1 MSENKDLNTG
11 AVSGE
16 LILAV
21 DLEKASFDD
30 LQALTVDEA
39 KDFAVAAYQK
49 AASYEGKALAAVR
62 ARSTDEEKITVLQA
76 IVDSERNSPEA
87 LRRVRERVLQWWKR
101 GQFTLSLPE
110 GKTFG
115 ISGEG
120 KAGVVAGR
128 AKRLPAPEA
137 NETPAQTA
145 EAAAI
150 GASQPNPEEREKS
163 AKERLDSANAK
174 IQEVLKENR
183 QLRDQVAAL
192 DSDKAKMVEELIAA
206 YQEIENLKAMNA
218 TLVAEL
224 EKATQPR
231 RRRA

>member
-11 AVSGE
+11 AISGE

-30 LQALTVDEA
+30 LQALTVEEA
-39 KDFAVAAYQK
+39 KDFAVAAYRK
-49 AASYEGKALAAVR
+49 AGYYEGKALAAVR
-62 ARSTDEEKITVLQA
+62 ARSTDEEKIAVLQA
-76 IVDSERNSPEA
+76 IVDSERSSPES

-110 GKTFG
+110 GKTLG

-120 KAGVVAGR
+120 KVGVVAGR

-137 NETPAQTA
+137 NKTPEA
-145 EAAAI
+145 AAAI

-163 AKERLDSANAK
+163 VKERLDSANAK
-174 IQEVLKENR
+174 IQELLKENK

-224 EKATQPR
+224 EKANQPR